1 MAVYLF
7 PYLLILLF
15 IANKTHLMTVENVK
29 NFMVKEALVYT
40 AMKIEFEYSF
50 ISAAHFIMESS
61 NHKITEDKN
70 NQIAFDHHHS

>member
-1 MAVYLF
+1 LKKVDQLENWLF
-7 PYLLILLF
+7 LEKKGLENLLQ
-15 IANKTHLMTVENVK
+15 
-29 NFMVKEALVYT
+29 YT